1 MFFVY
6 FLAYLDVERQREN
19 WVYVS
24 QCLSLFLRVF
34 SEIGI
39 GGILEC
45 MRFVFWILYKWHTNP
60 NTYSWLNYYTSCKKP
75 HFELVSTFFNFL
87 PRHKTRAFILF
98 SIQMTHHLF
107 YLFKCSDSWDWKG
120 HTFSL
125 TGNHNLNIDWRHLML
140 SHRNIKYAILH
151 ISHLQCIKLSVVST
165 VSMHIPLLL
174 WCVASNITIIL
185 KEAL

>member
-45 MRFVFWILYKWHTNP
+45 MRFVF
-60 NTYSWLNYYTSCKKP
+60 
-75 HFELVSTFFNFL
+75 
-87 PRHKTRAFILF
+87 
-98 SIQMTHHLF
+98 
-107 YLFKCSDSWDWKG
+107 
-120 HTFSL
+120 
-125 TGNHNLNIDWRHLML
+125 
-140 SHRNIKYAILH
+140 
-151 ISHLQCIKLSVVST
+151 
-165 VSMHIPLLL
+165 
-174 WCVASNITIIL
+174 
-185 KEAL
+185 